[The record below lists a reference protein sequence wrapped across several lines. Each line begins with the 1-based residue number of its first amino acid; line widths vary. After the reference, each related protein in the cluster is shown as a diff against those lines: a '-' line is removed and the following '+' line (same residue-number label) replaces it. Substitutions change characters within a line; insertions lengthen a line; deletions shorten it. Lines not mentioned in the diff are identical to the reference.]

1 MIDRRLVVEDAL
13 ERALETGPR
22 DLTAEL
28 ACAHAFERLRA
39 VFNGLT
45 GGVEGFL
52 ANGPVLHRRWEL
64 FSRDMR
70 AIAGGDVPRP
80 GLARG
85 ILDRLGAHFLNKE
98 GEPRQRV
105 EGYSAEDCKSP
116 DGVANASRATSRPWG
131 ASWPRR

>member
-13 ERALETGPR
+13 ERALEAGPR

-52 ANGPVLHRRWEL
+52 ANGPVHHRRWEL

-70 AIAGGDVPRP
+70 AIAGGDAPPP

-85 ILDRLGAHFLNKE
+85 ILDRIEGHFLNKCAQ
-98 GEPRQRV
+98 PP
-105 EGYSAEDCKSP
+105 K
-116 DGVANASRATSRPWG
+116 
-131 ASWPRR
+131 

>member
-13 ERALETGPR
+13 ERALEAGPR
-22 DLTAEL
+22 DLTAEM

-39 VFNGLT
+39 VFRGLT

-52 ANGPVLHRRWEL
+52 ANGPVTHRRWRL

-70 AIAGGDVPRP
+70 ALDAGELPPP

-85 ILDRLGAHFLNKE
+85 VLDRLEAHFLNKD
-98 GEPRQRV
+98 GEP
-105 EGYSAEDCKSP
+105 
-116 DGVANASRATSRPWG
+116 
-131 ASWPRR
+131 